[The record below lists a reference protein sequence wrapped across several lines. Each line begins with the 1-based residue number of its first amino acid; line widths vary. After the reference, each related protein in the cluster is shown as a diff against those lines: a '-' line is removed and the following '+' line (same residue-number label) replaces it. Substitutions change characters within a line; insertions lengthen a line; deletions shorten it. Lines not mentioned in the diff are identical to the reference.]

1 MKQKFFVFALF
12 LFLGNFIQA
21 QTTVASIFSDNMVL
35 QQNVKIPVWGF
46 AKANETITVNFHNQT
61 KKTVATKDGK
71 WSIYLDNESAG
82 GPFVLSIKGKTIIE
96 IKNVLV
102 GEVWLCSGQSN
113 MEWTV
118 GQSNNV
124 KEEIANANFPTI
136 RHIKIPKE
144 INSIPNSD
152 LKKAD
157 WQICSPETVTDFTG
171 IGYFYAKELNQK
183 LNVPIG
189 IINASW
195 GGTNIETWISREG
208 FESSPEFKEM
218 IAQMPKVNLNSLL
231 DLKMVAAQNRIEALQ
246 KNKFTTEKVPFY
258 KDLNFDDSSWLTLQ
272 QPLAWEEQS
281 LGNFDG
287 IVWLRKHFT
296 LAENNKPITLE
307 IPAIDDNDETFVNG
321 IKVGETIG
329 WDKKRI
335 YQIPSEILKVGD
347 NVIAIRV
354 TDNGGGGGIYG
365 NNEELKLISGNNQI
379 PLSGTWKFQVETIK
393 NGVNENEFPSLCYN
407 AMINP
412 LIPFAFKGVLWY
424 QGESNASRAYQ
435 YNKAFPLLIEDW
447 RSKFKS
453 DFPFYFVQLASFV
466 TKGNSNKGCSWAE
479 LREAQTNTLRLK
491 NTRMVVT
498 TDLVTNP
505 KDIHPT
511 NKQDVGKRLASIAIE
526 NAYENNKSIKLVTSF
541 GPTFKSFENKTG
553 KTIITFEN
561 IGSGLFTSDKYG
573 YIKGFEVAGENHVFY
588 FAKAEIM
595 ENKIVLTCN
604 KVPNPIA
611 IRFGWVGD
619 ASECNLLNNEGFPT
633 IPFRTDNWKLSTEE
647 EKYTIQNLKK

>member
-1 MKQKFFVFALF
+1 MKKKYFVIALF
-12 LFLGNFIQA
+12 LFLGTFIQA
-21 QTTVASIFSDNMVL
+21 QTSVASIFSDNMVL

-46 AKANETITVNFHNQT
+46 AKANETITIKFHNQT
-61 KKTVATKDGK
+61 KKTVANKDGK
-71 WSIYLDNESAG
+71 WSVYLDNESAG
-82 GPFVLSIKGKTIIE
+82 GPFLLSIKGKTKIE
-96 IKNVLV
+96 IKNVLI

-118 GQSNNV
+118 GQSNNA

-152 LKKAD
+152 FKNAS
-157 WQICSPETVTDFTG
+157 WQICSPETVADFTG
-171 IGYFYAKELNQK
+171 IGYFYAKQLNQK

-231 DLKMVAAQNRIEALQ
+231 DLKMTAAQNKIETLQ

-272 QPLAWEEQS
+272 QPTIWEEQS

-287 IVWLRKHFT
+287 VVWLRKHFNLT
-296 LAENNKPITLE
+296 ENNKSIILE

-321 IKVGETIG
+321 IKVGETNG
-329 WDKKRI
+329 WDKKRS

-347 NVIAIRV
+347 NIIAIRV

-365 NNEELKLISGNNQI
+365 NNEELKLISGNTQI
-379 PLSGTWKFQVETIK
+379 PLNGTWKFQVETIK
-393 NGVNENEFPSLCYN
+393 NSVNENEFPSLCYN
-407 AMINP
+407 AMISP

-435 YNKAFPLLIEDW
+435 YNKTFPLLIEDW

-453 DFPFYFVQLASFV
+453 DFPFYFVQLASFA
-466 TKGNSNKGCSWAE
+466 TKGNSNEGCSWAE
-479 LREAQTNTLRLK
+479 LREAQTNTLQLK
-491 NTRMVVT
+491 NTGMVVT

-511 NKQDVGKRLASIAIE
+511 NKQDVGKRLASIALE
-526 NAYENNKSIKLVTSF
+526 NAYVDSNPIKLVTSS

-561 IGSGLFTSDKYG
+561 TGSGLFTPDKYG
-573 YIKGFEVAGENHVFY
+573 YIKGFEVAGENKVFY
-588 FAKAEIM
+588 YAKAEII

-619 ASECNLLNNEGFPT
+619 ASECNLYNNEGFPA

-647 EKYTIQNLKK
+647 EKYKI